1 MIEFTVLYMH
11 NVPWKVVDLL
21 VSPKLSDNVRLCQ
34 SSHPHHVE
42 V

>member
-1 MIEFTVLYMH
+1 MIEFIVLYMH

-21 VSPKLSDNVRLCQ
+21 VSSKLSDNVRLCQ
-34 SSHPHHVE
+34 PSHPYHVE